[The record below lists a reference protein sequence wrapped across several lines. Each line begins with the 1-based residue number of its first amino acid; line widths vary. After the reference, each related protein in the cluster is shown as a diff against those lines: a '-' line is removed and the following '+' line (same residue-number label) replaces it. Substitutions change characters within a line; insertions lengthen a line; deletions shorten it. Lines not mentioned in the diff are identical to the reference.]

1 MEIVMSDESVAFII
15 VLIDRFLFITIAG
28 FATIPGSDTKQLF
41 GYLLFFYA
49 LANFF
54 VKLFKSCCILW

>member
-15 VLIDRFLFITIAG
+15 VLIDRFLFITITG

-41 GYLLFFYA
+41 GHLLFYA

-54 VKLFKSCCILW
+54 VKLFNSFCILW